1 MCKTG
6 GDRKALSGRA
16 FWALGRELSLALV
29 GFALCRKLKSVEDEY
44 GSRSPAGTLC
54 SSEEIQT
61 RVTGSATRAEVC
73 SVLLLLY
80 QDIEVCGCHGLGLC
94 LS

>member
-1 MCKTG
+1 MTG
-6 GDRKALSGRA
+6 KLFLEEHSGP
-16 FWALGRELSLALV
+16 WAESSVWPWLGLRCAESW
-29 GFALCRKLKSVEDEY
+29 SVEDEY

-54 SSEEIQT
+54 SSEEIHS
-61 RVTGSATRAEVC
+61 RVTGSAPRAEVC